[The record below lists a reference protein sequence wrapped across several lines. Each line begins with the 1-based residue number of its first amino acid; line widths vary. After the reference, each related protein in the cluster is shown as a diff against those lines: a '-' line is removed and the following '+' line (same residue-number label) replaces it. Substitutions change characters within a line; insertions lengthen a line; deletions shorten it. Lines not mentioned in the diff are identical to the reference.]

1 MREGNDL
8 ENSGIDGRIILKWIF
23 KKWCGGVAWT
33 GLMWLRIGDRR
44 QVVLSAVMNVQV
56 L

>member
-1 MREGNDL
+1 M

-23 KKWCGGVAWT
+23 KKWCVRGGGMGWIDVA
-33 GLMWLRIGDRR
+33 RDRDRR
-44 QVVLSAVMNVQV
+44 QAVVNVVMNVQA